1 MTNTTTKRETAAIRC
16 EHINISDLNTKQH
29 IALQRVLRGFEY
41 LNMDIASL
49 ELSKVALPY
58 EGREYVTVAVW
69 TYKHTIIESDRRHRY
84 VFCIG
89 KRGGLFVEDL
99 GFKVKRLDTNNVYR
113 HAEVF

>member
-1 MTNTTTKRETAAIRC
+1 MTNIKNKRETAAISC
-16 EHINISDLNTKQH
+16 ERITISGLNSKQH

-41 LNMDIASL
+41 INMDIASL

-58 EGREYVTVAVW
+58 EGREYVTVAIW
-69 TYKHTIIESDRRHRY
+69 THKHTIIESDRRHRF

-89 KRGGLFVEDL
+89 KRGGLFVKDL

-113 HAEVF
+113 HAKVF